1 MMARTANETQ
11 KAAGANQAPDQ
22 RDLSAPLDVLLT
34 EATYSPRQR
43 FFAADATL
51 RLGTSLARQPRRV
64 ARRLAGLGRELG
76 RVVAG
81 GAKIA
86 PARGDRRFSDPAWKE
101 NPLFRR
107 LMQGYL
113 ATGEAL
119 DGLIGDAELDVQT
132 ERRVRFPAE
141 NLRDALAPTNF
152 PWSNPAAIKAAT
164 STRGMSLVR
173 GAGQLAS
180 DMRTPPRLP

>member
-1 MMARTANETQ
+1 MARTASMEPN
-11 KAAGANQAPDQ
+11 AGRTNGAPDH

-43 FFAADATL
+43 FIAPDATL
-51 RLGTSLARQPRRV
+51 RLGISLARRPRQVARRV
-64 ARRLAGLGRELG
+64 AGLARELG

-81 GAKIA
+81 GAAIT
-86 PARGDRRFSDPAWKE
+86 PPRGDRRFRDPPWKE

-132 ERRVRFPAE
+132 VRRVRFPVE
-141 NLRDALAPTNF
+141 NLRDALAPSNF
-152 PWSNPAAIKAAT
+152 PWSNPAAINAAV
-164 STRGMSLVR
+164 STRGTSLVR
-173 GAGQLAS
+173 GARQLAS
-180 DMRTPPRLP
+180 DMRTPPRLPS